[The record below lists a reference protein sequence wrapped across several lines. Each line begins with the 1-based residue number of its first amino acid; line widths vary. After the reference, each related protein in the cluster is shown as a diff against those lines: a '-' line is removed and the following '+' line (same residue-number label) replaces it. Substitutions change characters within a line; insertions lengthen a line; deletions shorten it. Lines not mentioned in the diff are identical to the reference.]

1 MTIAEYFNAVSN
13 LYSTAS
19 GGAPLSVPPLD
30 PGISALGK
38 ILIFA
43 PHPDDECL
51 MSGLALRA
59 LRETGARIAVFPFS
73 FGSDPKR
80 RQARRKELGDALRVL
95 GFVLLDPRPQGED
108 QEAGVEWMKTS
119 MEEFQPDAVIL
130 PHPEDGHPAH
140 KRCAVTGLRAIQEF
154 VRDSGKSVRVF
165 ESEYWS
171 SIAEPNLLLPL
182 STEDAIVLGEALLCH
197 EGEVARHPYQW
208 SFPAALMD
216 QMRRGLER
224 VSGGMGGNV
233 PSRIPF
239 GQLYRSY
246 LIEP

>member
-1 MTIAEYFNAVSN
+1 MTISEYFRAVSN

-19 GGAPLSVPPLD
+19 GGAALSIPALE
-30 PGISALGK
+30 PGISALGR

-51 MSGLALRA
+51 MSGLALR
-59 LRETGARIAVFPFS
+59 LRREKGARVAVFPFS

-80 RQARRKELGDALRVL
+80 RQARKKELGDALRVL
-95 GFVLLDPRPQGED
+95 GFELLDPRSQGED
-108 QEAGVEWMKTS
+108 REAGVDWMKKAL
-119 MEEFQPDAVIL
+119 EAFQPDAVVL
-130 PHPEDGHPAH
+130 PHSEDGHPAH
-140 KRCAVTGLRAIQEF
+140 KRCSIAGLGAIQEF
-154 VRDSGKSVRVF
+154 VRDSGKAIRVF

-208 SFPAALMD
+208 SLPAALMD

-239 GQLYRSY
+239 GQLYRTY